1 MLTSSLKKGWPSVT
15 TKFFAFINK
24 YMIIPLNKHRSLLYN
39 FQCSGNMFFFLLIR
53 VTTSGPSNIKVF
65 QSFHWLRRSKM
76 HLNISIGLDIVV
88 VSTSGQGTPTA
99 KFPAFLISRNIISTP
114 TGPGTN
120 CFDTEFKI
128 PDNCSF
134 MHTSLSSSIWGV
146 LSDIPTKLQ
155 VLRSVLGSNL
165 FCPYKNI
172 EIR

>member
-1 MLTSSLKKGWPSVT
+1 MGDLSQYFKFVRWMLTSSLKKGWPSVT

-53 VTTSGPSNIKVF
+53 VTTSGPSNINVF
-65 QSFHWLRRSKM
+65 RSFHLLRHSKM
-76 HLNISIGLDIVV
+76 LLNVSIVLDMG
-88 VSTSGQGTPTA
+88 SCGQGTPTA

-134 MHTSLSSSIWGV
+134 MHTSLSSSI
-146 LSDIPTKLQ
+146 
-155 VLRSVLGSNL
+155 
-165 FCPYKNI
+165 
-172 EIR
+172 